1 MLQLMP
7 TIAIIG
13 SGPAGCYSAQ
23 FLKKGLPGAEITVFE
38 ALPVPY
44 GLLRYGVAPDHQGTK
59 NISSQFERMFTTS
72 NVRFVGNVEIGK
84 DIPLTELIDAFD
96 VVVVATGLYVDRKL
110 GIPGDSLSYV
120 CGAGEILRSL
130 NGYPQ
135 SDSNGMGHRL
145 QALGERIAVIGN
157 GNVAMDV
164 VRLIAKSEE
173 ELAGSDINDIARK
186 NLCTD
191 KVRCIDVIGR
201 SPIEQAKFDLAM
213 LREIC
218 QLKNAT
224 IRWPDKHDGSH
235 GLAAD
240 LLSSTDEASVGKKGS
255 LEINFRFN
263 SNPLLITARNMSAV
277 LTLNNKSVGSIQDY
291 HYDTIITAVGFCHN
305 PEGSFA
311 SVAGVYSVG
320 WARRGPTGT
329 VAANRRE
336 AAEVSA
342 TILKDLECGRIATGK
357 AGLKTVEDKIMH
369 KAVTFEQWQCLDR
382 YEINSAPSGRCRKK
396 AISIAEMLSVM
407 ETGTSLP

>member
-1 MLQLMP
+1 M
-7 TIAIIG
+7 
-13 SGPAGCYSAQ
+13 
-23 FLKKGLPGAEITVFE
+23 
-38 ALPVPY
+38 
-44 GLLRYGVAPDHQGTK
+44 
-59 NISSQFERMFTTS
+59 
-72 NVRFVGNVEIGK
+72 
-84 DIPLTELIDAFD
+84 
-96 VVVVATGLYVDRKL
+96 
-110 GIPGDSLSYV
+110 
-120 CGAGEILRSL
+120 
-130 NGYPQ
+130 
-135 SDSNGMGHRL
+135 
-145 QALGERIAVIGN
+145 IGN

-305 PEGSFA
+305 PEGVLPPLPEFILL
-311 SVAGVYSVG
+311 AGLAADLLVLSPLTEERPRKS
-320 WARRGPTGT
+320 ARR
-329 VAANRRE
+329 
-336 AAEVSA
+336 
-342 TILKDLECGRIATGK
+342 
-357 AGLKTVEDKIMH
+357 
-369 KAVTFEQWQCLDR
+369 
-382 YEINSAPSGRCRKK
+382 Y
-396 AISIAEMLSVM
+396 
-407 ETGTSLP
+407 